1 MVYQL
6 ESAQSRP
13 FLDRNANWTATYRR
27 DSTLVAPYGWWK
39 SNNDDMEDDDDTDD
53 SDNVVSADFA
63 GVREGRV
70 AWFVSNCDANNK
82 RLEYAEQL
90 AKHYPLDIFGKCGNL
105 RCPRV
110 SNCLIMGIV
119 TCLLFYR
126 ENTLTAGRWLQK
138 NTNFTLHLRT
148 ATV

>member
-6 ESAQSRP
+6 ESAQSRKY
-13 FLDRNANWTATYRR
+13 LNSEANWTATYRR

-39 SNNDDMEDDDDTDD
+39 SYQEDEDDADN
-53 SDNVVSADFA
+53 SDKVVSADFA

-90 AKHYPLDIFGKCGNL
+90 SKYYPVDIFGKCGNL

-110 SNCLIMGIV
+110 SD
-119 TCLLFYR
+119 
-126 ENTLTAGRWLQK
+126 
-138 NTNFTLHLRT
+138 
-148 ATV
+148 